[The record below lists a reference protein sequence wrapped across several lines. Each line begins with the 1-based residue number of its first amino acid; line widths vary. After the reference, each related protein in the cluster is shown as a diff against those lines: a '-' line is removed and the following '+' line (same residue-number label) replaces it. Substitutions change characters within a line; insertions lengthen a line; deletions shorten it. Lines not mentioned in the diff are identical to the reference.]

1 MFSLEQNK
9 YDMENFG
16 TATKRQ
22 RWALFCL
29 SHLDYRE
36 KELSKEEAAAMIAK
50 LVKQKNIPA
59 KVSKKTIEDE
69 LADYLYEH
77 WEEVMKSAMPSM
89 NEKSIVETEMLGQT
103 RRFAFIGVGC
113 GITYLTHRKGNKR
126 AEAIKAAANKLHFG
140 LAQTWFLNRFTEE
153 EKAYYDKI
161 GCPLGA
167 IWQQDMNMQQAYY
180 YKVLDFAR
188 MKGVNMS
195 VKSFL
200 D

>member
-1 MFSLEQNK
+1 
-9 YDMENFG
+9 MENFG

-22 RWALFCL
+22 RWALWIL
-29 SHLDYRE
+29 TKLDYRE
-36 KELSKEEAAAMIAK
+36 KELSKEEASAMIAK
-50 LVKQKNIPA
+50 LMKQKSIPK
-59 KVSKKTIEDE
+59 KVSKKSVEEE
-69 LADYLYEH
+69 LRDYLYEH
-77 WEEVMKSAMPSM
+77 WDEIMKAAMPSM
-89 NEKSIVETEMLGQT
+89 DEKSIVETEMCGET

-140 LAQTWFLNRFTEE
+140 AAQNWFMSRFTHEQE
-153 EKAYYDKI
+153 MYYEKI

-167 IWQQDMNMQQAYY
+167 IWQQDQNMQQAYY
-180 YKVLDFAR
+180 YKVLDFAK

-195 VKSFL
+195 VKSYL